1 MLCPKCQFD
10 NADGMNFCGKCGT
23 KLEIFCPKCNFGNPG
38 GYDFCGKCGYKLSLS
53 LETFTKELSFDEK
66 LAEIQKYLP
75 KGLTEKILSQ
85 RDRIEG
91 ERKQVT
97 VMFCDMEGFTHLS
110 EKLGPEEIYAIM
122 DKVYEILIHKVHE
135 YEGTVNEM
143 TGDGI
148 MALFGAPIALE
159 DAPQRA
165 IRSSLSIHR
174 EIAKFNEELK
184 QEKDNIPPIK
194 MRIGVHNGPVVV
206 GTLGNDLRVDFKAV
220 GDTVNLAS
228 RMEGLAEPGT
238 TYVTGETHKL
248 TEGLFLFEALGKQKI
263 KGKEE
268 PAVIYRVIAAS
279 TRRTR
284 FDVSAE
290 RGLTPLVGRERDL
303 ELLLNCFDRAKRCR
317 GQALSIM
324 GEAGVGKSRLL
335 YEFRKKVANENV
347 TFLEGKCLSYSR
359 GVAYHPIID
368 VLKSNF
374 DVGAEDGN
382 SEIRE
387 KFKRGLKILG
397 VDELSTLPYLLEL
410 FSVKDSGIEKIA
422 MSQEEK
428 KHRITETIKE
438 ITIRGS
444 EIRPLIIAVEDLH
457 WVDKSSEDYLKD
469 LLDSISGARVF
480 LIFTYR
486 PEFVHTWGGRSYHY
500 LMNLNH
506 LSNQESLLMVAHL
519 LGTDDL
525 GTEIEELIL
534 EKTEGIPFF
543 IEEFIKSLKDL
554 NIIAKENSKYHL
566 AKNVQAM
573 IVPSTI
579 QDVIMARIDS
589 LPVGAKE
596 LIQMG
601 SVIEREFSYQI
612 IEQLIDLTEQEL
624 ISYLSVLKN
633 AELLYERGIFPHS
646 TLIFRHAMTREVIYN
661 SLLLK
666 KRREIHGKV
675 GRAIET
681 IYHER
686 LEEFYEALAYHYS
699 ISGANEKAYQYLE
712 LSGNKATQNHSLW
725 EALGFFRE
733 AIDKLKKMPE
743 KPEKIRKQIEVIKLV
758 EMPMRLLGYPED
770 SFEILHAGEE
780 LSKKLNNTQDIVIFS
795 GIIGLYHTQ
804 KGDPSKAKI
813 YLDNCLKHIE
823 QIQEV
828 KIIAPIVFDICVSY
842 LIRGEYFKILKVIPK
857 VLTLISKTGTKLDFF
872 GKPSNCYSMFHA
884 WYGFC
889 LGACGEFTEG
899 KQFLDKS
906 LSLALSLNHSYTIG
920 MVECFHSWYFS
931 MIGDGKNC
939 IKHGQN
945 SIKNLKKAKAYIYLH
960 MAWTFLGVGHY
971 LLGDLNTCLEHMK
984 KGYEIHSKLGLT
996 FFGSF
1001 HHAYLSMAYLENG
1014 DIEKARNHAEYAL
1027 KVSRENVEKNNEAH
1041 SKIMLA
1047 RAILKSDQSE
1057 FNQAKDQIIDALKIL
1072 DELKIK
1078 PNYAVGLY
1086 FLGETYAN
1094 AGKTDTAEEKLK
1106 KAETDFKKMDMAY
1119 WLGRTSEALRK
1130 L

>member
-1 MLCPKCQFD
+1 MQCPKCQFE
-10 NADGMNFCGKCGT
+10 NPQGAKFCVECGN
-23 KLEIFCPKCNFGNPG
+23 KLEVICPQCKASNAPSFKFCSECGNPLTE
-38 GYDFCGKCGYKLSLS
+38 LSKQV
-53 LETFTKELSFDEK
+53 TRVLSFDERLSK
-66 LAEIQKYLP
+66 IQKYLP

-85 RDRIEG
+85 KDRIEG

-122 DKVYEILIHKVHE
+122 DKVYEILIHKVHD

-174 EIAKFNEELK
+174 EIAKINEELK

-194 MRIGVHNGPVVV
+194 MRIGVHTGPVVV
-206 GTLGNDLRVDFKAV
+206 GTLGNDLRVEFKAV

-238 TYVTGETHKL
+238 TYLTDETFRL
-248 TEGLFLFEALGKQKI
+248 TEGLFRFEALGEQKI

-268 PAVIYRVIAAS
+268 PAVIYRVIAPS

-303 ELLLNCFDRAKRCR
+303 ELLQNGFKRSKKGR
-317 GQALSIM
+317 GQAFSIM
-324 GEAGVGKSRLL
+324 AEAGVGKSRLL
-335 YEFRKKVANENV
+335 YEFRKRVANENV

-374 DVGAEDGN
+374 DVGAEDGD
-382 SEIRE
+382 SEIRK

-397 VDELSTLPYLLEL
+397 ADEASTLPYLLEL

-422 MSQEEK
+422 MSPDEK
-428 KHRITETIKE
+428 KHRISEAIKQ
-438 ITIRGS
+438 IVIRGS
-444 EIRPLIIAVEDLH
+444 EIRPLIIAIEDLH
-457 WVDKSSEDYLKD
+457 WADKSSEDYLKG

-500 LMNLNH
+500 LMNLNR
-506 LSNQESLLMVAHL
+506 LSNYESLLMVAHL

-525 GTEIEELIL
+525 DIELEELIL
-534 EKTEGIPFF
+534 EKTEGVPFF

-554 NIIAKENSKYHL
+554 NIIAKEDSKYRL
-566 AKNVQAM
+566 AKDVQAV

-624 ISYLSVLKN
+624 ISYLSVLKD
-633 AELLYERGIFPHS
+633 AELLYERGIFPNS
-646 TLIFRHAMTREVIYN
+646 TLVFRHAMTREVIYN

-666 KRREIHGKV
+666 KKREIHARV
-675 GRAIET
+675 GSAIER
-681 IYHER
+681 IYQDR

-699 ISGANEKAYQYLE
+699 ISGANEKAYQYLK
-712 LSGNKATQNHSLW
+712 LSGNKAIQNHSLW
-725 EALGFFRE
+725 EALLFFRR

-770 SFEILHAGEE
+770 SFDILHAGEE
-780 LSKKLNNTQDIVIFS
+780 LSKKLNNAQDIAIFS
-795 GIIGLYHTQ
+795 GIIGLYHAQ
-804 KGDPSKAKI
+804 KGNPSKAEI
-813 YLDNCLKHIE
+813 YLDNCLRHIE
-823 QIQEV
+823 HIKEI
-828 KIIAPIVFDICVSY
+828 KILAPIVFDICVSY
-842 LIRGEYFKILKVIPK
+842 FIRGEYFKILKVIPK
-857 VLTLISKTGTKLDFF
+857 VLALIRKTDTKLEFF

-920 MVECFHSWYFS
+920 MVEWFHSWYFS
-931 MIGDGKNC
+931 MMGDGKNC
-939 IKHGQN
+939 IKHAQN

-960 MAWTFLGVGHY
+960 MAWTFSGIGHY
-971 LLGDLNTCLEHMK
+971 LLEDLNTCLEHIK
-984 KGYEIHSKLGLT
+984 KGLEIHSKLGIT
-996 FFGSF
+996 FFESF
-1001 HHAYLSMAYLENG
+1001 HHAYLSMAYLEIG
-1014 DIEKARNHAEYAL
+1014 DIEKTRNHAEYAL
-1027 KVSRENVEKNNEAH
+1027 KVSRDNIEKNNEAH

-1047 RAILKSDQSE
+1047 RAILKSDKSE
-1057 FNQAKDQIIDALKIL
+1057 FNQAKDQIMDALKIL
-1072 DELKIK
+1072 DEFKIK
-1078 PNYAVGLY
+1078 PIYAVGLY
-1086 FLGETYAN
+1086 FLGETYAD
-1094 AGKTDTAEEKLK
+1094 GGQKKTAEKKLK
-1106 KAETDFKKMDMAY
+1106 KAEAEFKKMDMAY
-1119 WLGRTSEALRK
+1119 WLGRTYEAMRRL
-1130 L
+1130 